1 MKAKRG
7 ASKGPRRPTVA
18 LVTQALN
25 EAARDAVE
33 VHRKAG
39 VPLAVWRDGKVVLVS
54 AEEVAPTANGRKPRR
69 KKSS

>member
-1 MKAKRG
+1 MKAKKET
-7 ASKGPRRPTVA
+7 SKAPRRPTVA

-25 EAARDAVE
+25 EAAREAVE

-54 AEEVAPTANGRKPRR
+54 AEEVASTANGRKARR
-69 KKSS
+69 KKS